1 MLETNVKYVQ
11 VGAFCD
17 DCNQCYPIFRN
28 IENGTMIYENDD
40 TGDLYVFNEIN
51 GSDSM
56 MEVTTEA
63 VIGLINSGYS
73 KGLRGVVPFD
83 DGRVLGIY
91 NTGKDEYA
99 YGIQTISQYYSGN
112 IPQLE
117 SMDIEDYS

>member
-1 MLETNVKYVQ
+1 MLETNAKYVQ

-17 DCNQCYPIFRN
+17 ACNQCYPVFRN
-28 IENGTMIYENDD
+28 IENGTMVYENDD
-40 TGDLYVFNEIN
+40 TGDVYVFNEIN
-51 GSDSM
+51 GSDNM

-63 VIGLINSGYS
+63 VIGLINSGYD

-99 YGIQTISQYYSGN
+99 FGVQPISQYYSGN
-112 IPQLE
+112 VPQLD
-117 SMDIEDYS
+117 SMDIDDYS